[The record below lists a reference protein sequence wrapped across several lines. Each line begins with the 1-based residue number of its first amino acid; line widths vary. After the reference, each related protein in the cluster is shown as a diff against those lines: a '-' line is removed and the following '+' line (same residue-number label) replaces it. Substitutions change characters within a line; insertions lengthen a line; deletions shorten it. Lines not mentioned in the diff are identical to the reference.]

1 MQVLVRLLQGDVP
14 PPAGALKRSSPC
26 VMVTTTT
33 FAGHSNARQRA
44 LALVLAGGILFV
56 IGFGG
61 PSILLSAGLGHAGSG
76 FAGQA

>member
-1 MQVLVRLLQGDVP
+1 
-14 PPAGALKRSSPC
+14 
-26 VMVTTTT
+26 MVTTTT
-33 FAGHSNARQRA
+33 SAGHSNARQRS